1 MRLGLYLRISIDQGD
16 ATERQ
21 AESCRMWAERNG
33 HEIVEVY
40 EDRET
45 GYKKGVRREAFERLL
60 LDAGPR
66 FDGILCWRI
75 DRLLRNWRD
84 WARLDDLLDKGV
96 VVLTEDGT
104 DSRRDGAILAI
115 KVAFA
120 KEESRR
126 IGERLRNKL
135 EAQARAGLGRS
146 GGNRPFGYTRQWQV
160 VPEEAVELKRAVSH
174 ILAGGSANGVV
185 RDWNKRGILTTTGK
199 QWSIS
204 VLRNMLLRPS
214 LAGLRPHNGVLHE
227 AAWEPL
233 ITREQHESLKILLHR
248 PKPWSTIRVHWASGL
263 VACSLCGQK
272 MYVQRNAYICRCRRC
287 SMKVEYVER
296 AIFECMVWLSR
307 QSPHAPQEISRDLLE
322 AISNHELRL
331 KRATDALTDGLITPT
346 EYKEQRERILPQIRE
361 LRLQMLPKAEFDAG
375 DWLDKSATRKAEIAR
390 SLIRA
395 AVVSPPGRGAREYR
409 PESIRILANS

>member
-21 AESCRMWAERNG
+21 AESCRLWAERAG

-40 EDRET
+40 EDRES
-45 GYKKGVRREAFERLL
+45 GYRKGVQRPSFERLL
-60 LDAGPR
+60 ADAGPR

-84 WARLDDLLDKGV
+84 WARLDELLDKGV
-96 VVLTEDGT
+96 VILTEDGT

-135 EAQARAGLGRS
+135 EAQAKAGMGRS
-146 GGNRPFGYTRQWQV
+146 GGNRPFGYTRSWEI
-160 VPEEAVELKRAVSH
+160 VPEEAAEVKRAVGH
-174 ILAGGSANGVV
+174 ILAGGSMNSVV
-185 RDWNKRGILTTTGK
+185 RRWNDSGVTTTTGK

-204 VLRNMLLRPS
+204 VLRHLLLRPS
-214 LAGLRPHNGVLHE
+214 IAGLRPHNGVLYE

-248 PKPWSTIRVHWASGL
+248 PRTTSTVRVHWASGL
-263 VACSLCGQK
+263 VVCGLCGAK
-272 MYVQRNAYICRCRRC
+272 MYVQRKAYICPCRKC
-287 SMKVEYVER
+287 SMRVVYVER
-296 AIFECMVWLSR
+296 RIMEALDELRAAAYASPDSSHETLAAIHE
-307 QSPHAPQEISRDLLE
+307 Q
-322 AISNHELRL
+322 ELRL
-331 KRATDALTDGLITPT
+331 KRATDAMTDGAITLS
-346 EYKEQRERILPQIRE
+346 EYKEQRGRIEPRIRE
-361 LRLQMLPKAEFDAG
+361 LRLKLLPRAEFKAERWFTA
-375 DWLDKSATRKAEIAR
+375 SAEERAEVAR
-390 SLIRA
+390 SFIQA
-395 AVVSPPGRGAREYR
+395 AVVDPPGRGCRRYS
-409 PESIRILANS
+409 PEKIRIVASS